1 MIEGDVVGVYL
12 GFSAL
17 LVALGVFLAMGRV
30 PPNPLYGFRTPATQA
45 DPTLWYP
52 VNARTGQDLI
62 GAGLVLGGLAWLLP
76 RLVPSLSPDV
86 YMGAWTTGIVLA
98 LLLVL
103 LRGGLVLR
111 RIEAE
116 RGGD

>member
-1 MIEGDVVGVYL
+1 MIDGDVVAVYL
-12 GFSAL
+12 GFSVL
-17 LVALGVFLAMGRV
+17 LVVLGVPLAMGKV

-45 DPTLWYP
+45 DPGLWYP

-62 GAGLVLGGLAWLLP
+62 GAGLLLAGLAWVLP
-76 RLVPSLSPDV
+76 RLVPTLSPDA

-111 RIEAE
+111 RLESGP
-116 RGGD
+116 RGR